1 VMGRTES
8 NRATV
13 EMFMVEDEAPL
24 GANSGQEAFT
34 GRD

>member
-1 VMGRTES
+1 MMGRTKR
-8 NRATV
+8 NRATI
-13 EMFMVEDEAPL
+13 EMFMVEDEATL